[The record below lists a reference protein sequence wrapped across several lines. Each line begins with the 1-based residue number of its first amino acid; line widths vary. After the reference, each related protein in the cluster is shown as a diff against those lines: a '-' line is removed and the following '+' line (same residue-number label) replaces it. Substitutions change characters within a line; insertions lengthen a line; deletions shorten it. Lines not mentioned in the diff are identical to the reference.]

1 MREDGLKAER
11 HNLAR
16 EEDGWG
22 NTPGKGPT
30 NAVTTR
36 QG

>member
-1 MREDGLKAER
+1 MKAER

-16 EEDGWG
+16 EEDEYG

-30 NAVTTR
+30 KAVTMR